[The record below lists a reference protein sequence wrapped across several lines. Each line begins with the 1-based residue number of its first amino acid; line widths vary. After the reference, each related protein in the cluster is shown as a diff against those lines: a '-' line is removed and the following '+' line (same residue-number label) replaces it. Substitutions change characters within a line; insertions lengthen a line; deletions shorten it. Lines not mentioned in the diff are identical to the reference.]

1 MKPNGLF
8 VMGKKSVIPAH
19 WIYDSDDDE
28 EEGDEEAISEAYEA
42 LEDEDD
48 EDEIDEDHRMMA
60 WKRNIDDPSFW
71 AARGKRDTM
80 DHFFAAR

>member
-19 WIYDSDDDE
+19 WIYDSDNNKE
-28 EEGDEEAISEAYEA
+28 VYEKAISEAYEA

-60 WKRNIDDPSFW
+60 WKRNMDDPSFW

-80 DHFFAAR
+80 DDFFAAR